1 MTCKP
6 LNFKDNSLIIICQ
19 NDYLLWDIFWS
30 TCALYVPLLTLA
42 WHPVGAE
49 VYVFSSTLRQQVF
62 GICELV
68 AWHDPDV
75 VHQDVAS
82 KSFVVD
88 TTAFTPQQ
96 SSFKSQFEKIIYINR
111 NPTLLIICTIDL
123 IWYNLTLL
131 TIINNK
137 FQAFDIELLF
147 DVSSAL
153 KWFKA
158 RTILSFISFTYKFIT
173 KNDV

>member
-1 MTCKP
+1 MYRASYAHESIKYTKCLAQCWLGKRSLIIKSGNIYSLKSRLLYLQADQHFSYRDSWFIRFRNPTKMTCKP

-19 NDYLLWDIFWS
+19 NDYLLWDFFWS

-42 WHPVGAE
+42 WQPLGAE

-88 TTAFTPQQ
+88 TTGFTPQQ
-96 SSFKSQFEKIIYINR
+96 SSYIEQR
-111 NPTLLIICTIDL
+111 
-123 IWYNLTLL
+123 
-131 TIINNK
+131 
-137 FQAFDIELLF
+137 
-147 DVSSAL
+147 
-153 KWFKA
+153 
-158 RTILSFISFTYKFIT
+158 
-173 KNDV
+173 